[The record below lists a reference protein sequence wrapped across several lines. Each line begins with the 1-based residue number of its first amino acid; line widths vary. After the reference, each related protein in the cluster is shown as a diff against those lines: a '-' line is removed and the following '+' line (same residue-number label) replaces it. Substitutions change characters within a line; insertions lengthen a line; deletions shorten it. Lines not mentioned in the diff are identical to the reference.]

1 MKDFTTIEYL
11 KSGNQRQQQ
20 AYREIKALK
29 IFEHLKQYDP
39 ILTGTIPID
48 IDLPESDLDII
59 CHCKDHEDFS
69 RRLHELFADKTV
81 FEMSTKQWNGLTCT
95 IGKFKT
101 DNFEIEIFG
110 QDVPTKEQNAFCH
123 MVIEDCLLQ
132 SKGNEF
138 RSAIRRLKS
147 SGLKTEEAF
156 AKLLG
161 LEGDPYQALLKIELY

>member
-1 MKDFTTIEYL
+1 MKDFTTIDYL

-20 AYREIKALK
+20 AYKEIKTLK
-29 IFEHLKQYDP
+29 IFEYLTPYDP

-69 RRLHELFADKTV
+69 KRIYEPFADKTA
-81 FEMSTKQWNGLTCT
+81 FEMSTKQWNGLICT
-95 IGKFKT
+95 IVKFKT

-110 QDVPTKEQNAFCH
+110 QDVPTKEQNAFRH
-123 MVIEDCLLQ
+123 MVIEDCILQ

-156 AKLLG
+156 AQLLG
-161 LEGDPYQALLKIELY
+161 LKGDPYEALLQLEL